1 MRSELNKK
9 ISSLIGRFESGRLSQ
24 EDFLA
29 RMEDLNDILRR
40 ILDVEALKIRV
51 DEAEEEILRRLEEI

>member
-1 MRSELNKK
+1 
-9 ISSLIGRFESGRLSQ
+9 
-24 EDFLA
+24 
-29 RMEDLNDILRR
+29 MEDLNDILRR